1 MKNKILVVFVVL
13 MVLMVSFAWAGGKQ
27 EEKPAEGGK
36 TEEAASS
43 ETTESEETGGV
54 VVDKWEIPFLDVL
67 TGPIAGIG
75 EYLLWGAERAAEE
88 INAEGGIA
96 GKPVEIVAIDTG
108 MEPNKGVVEMAKLA
122 EGDAL
127 VVMGPVPEPVIM
139 AAMPTAIENGLF
151 AFTATTSYE
160 YAAEFFPWAI
170 SWFSP
175 TEEKLPPIVTE
186 WANRVG
192 VTKAVQFIENY
203 GPWPG
208 MAKAHTIGLEE
219 AGVETGQ
226 DVELP
231 TDAVTFDTYIVTALK
246 QDPDGLIMACNAEKA
261 AKIIKALKARGWE
274 DMEKIL
280 IFNSADDAALY
291 TTGGDALNG
300 TMIYNYIDST
310 LDTPRWNA
318 YKEAYMEDHD
328 GMSPPSLS
336 THYYDAVYMIKE
348 AIENTGITGDP
359 AKLQEERKKIRDY
372 CEDVKNFEGLMFTWS
387 MKNFTPTDKPLYL
400 FEIQNGQK
408 EFVAEVRPE

>member
-1 MKNKILVVFVVL
+1 MKKILSIVAIMLLVL
-13 MVLMVSFAWAGGKQ
+13 ATAAFAGGKK
-27 EEKPAEGGK
+27 EEP
-36 TEEAASS
+36 AASGGT
-43 ETTESEETGGV
+43 ETSSGTESGGTEETGGV

-88 INAEGGIA
+88 INAAGGIA

-139 AAMPTAIENGLF
+139 ASMPTAIENGLF

-186 WANRVG
+186 WAKMYG
-192 VTKAVQFIENY
+192 PTKVVQFVENY

-208 MAKAHTIGLEE
+208 MAAAHTIGLDA
-219 AGVETGQ
+219 AGVEAGD

-231 TDAVTFDTYIVTALK
+231 TDAVTFDTYIVKAL
-246 QDPDGLIMACNAEKA
+246 QQEPDGLILACNAEKA
-261 AKIIKALKARGWE
+261 AKIIKALKARGWT

-291 TTGGDALNG
+291 TTGGEDLNG

-318 YKEAYMEDHD
+318 YRDAYMADHD

-336 THYYDAVYMIKE
+336 THYYDSVYMIKE
-348 AIENTGITGDP
+348 AIENTGVTGDP
-359 AKLQEERKKIRDY
+359 AKLKEERMMIRDY
-372 CEDVKNFEGLMFTWS
+372 CEDVQNFEGLMFSWS
-387 MKNFTPTDKPLYL
+387 MNNFTPTDKPLYL
-400 FEIQNGQK
+400 FEIQNGEK

>member
-1 MKNKILVVFVVL
+1 MKNKIITLLVVFML
-13 MVLMVSFAWAGGKQ
+13 LLASFAFAGGKQ
-27 EEKPAEGGK
+27 EKAEKSGAAEE
-36 TEEAASS
+36 TASAEQS
-43 ETTESEETGGV
+43 GAEETGGV

-75 EYLLWGAERAAEE
+75 EYLLWGAEQAAEE
-88 INAEGGIA
+88 INAAGGIA

-127 VVMGPVPEPVIM
+127 TVMGPVPEPVIM
-139 AAMPTAIENGLF
+139 ASMPTAIENGLF

-192 VTKAVQFIENY
+192 VSKVVQFIENY

-208 MAKAHTIGLEE
+208 MAKAHTVGLEK
-219 AGVETGQ
+219 AGVEAGK

-261 AKIIKALKARGWE
+261 AKIIKALKGRGWE

-291 TTGGDALNG
+291 TTGEDALNG

-359 AKLQEERKKIRDY
+359 AKLKEERRKIRDY
-372 CEDVKNFEGLMFTWS
+372 CEDVQNFEGLMFSWS
-387 MKNFTPTDKPLYL
+387 MENFTPTDKPLYL
-400 FEIQNGQK
+400 FEIQDGQK